1 MYRCVCALILIIQY
15 IDIGLNL
22 TEIDRCFF
30 IHALVILGHHLI
42 NFESEY
48 QISVLVMQCT
58 RVVYIK
64 IDHIDF
70 ILILRL

>member
-1 MYRCVCALILIIQY
+1 MYRCVCALVLIIQY

-48 QISVLVMQCT
+48 QISVLVM
-58 RVVYIK
+58 
-64 IDHIDF
+64 
-70 ILILRL
+70 